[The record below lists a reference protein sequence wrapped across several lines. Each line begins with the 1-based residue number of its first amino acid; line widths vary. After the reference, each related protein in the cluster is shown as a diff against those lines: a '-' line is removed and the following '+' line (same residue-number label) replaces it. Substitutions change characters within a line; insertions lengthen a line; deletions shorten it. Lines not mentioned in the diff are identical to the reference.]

1 MTYLEVGHQLKNAQT
16 VSGMGTT
23 TRYTAMTMTISNA
36 YTRLSQSDIAIQIE
50 RLVKAVEQ
58 HDSPA
63 FRFKSTRSG
72 YEQIMPTRLS
82 RYFDGIQQMIDLFD
96 ERCEYR
102 YSEHLQAF
110 WEACQH
116 VGLERSPVGLVCWD
130 EERSDHLDHH
140 RSMNVLVVR
149 IRQLTREL
157 EYRRK
162 EGDRR
167 NQARKQDSRVT
178 DYTDAVLYRYARTVV
193 VRVDLYYRQESQARL
208 RVEHVFSDLERLTSE
223 RERNPIFDHETGYIC
238 RVEQG
243 KDRGYH
249 IHAAFF
255 FNGAE
260 VCRDIYKA
268 RLIGELWERI
278 TGGAGYYNNCN
289 LDKSR
294 YGDKL
299 GIGVIHRNDW
309 EARGHV
315 HCAMCY
321 LVKDSQQL
329 RLKPRGAKCLRIGSL
344 SKLAR

>member
-1 MTYLEVGHQLKNAQT
+1 MR
-16 VSGMGTT
+16 TT
-23 TRYTAMTMTISNA
+23 NPVPNMPQQNVYTHFSESYISI
-36 YTRLSQSDIAIQIE
+36 LIE
-50 RLVKAVEQ
+50 RLVKAIEQ
-58 HDSPA
+58 HDLPA
-63 FRFKSTRSG
+63 CRFKGARSG
-72 YEQIMPTRLS
+72 YEQIVPTRLS
-82 RYFDGIQQMIDLFD
+82 RYFDGIQQMIDLFND
-96 ERCEYR
+96 RCQYL

-116 VGLERSPVGLVCWD
+116 VRLERSPAGPVCWN
-130 EERSDHLDHH
+130 EERTGYLDHH

-178 DYTDAVLYRYARTVV
+178 DYTDAVLDRYARTTV

-208 RVEHVFSDLERLTSE
+208 RVEHVFSHLDRLTSE
-223 RERNPIFDHETGYIC
+223 RERNAIFDHETGYIC

-278 TGGAGYYNNCN
+278 TRGAGYYNNCN

-294 YGDKL
+294 CGDKL

-309 EARGHV
+309 KVRAHV
-315 HCAMCY
+315 HYAMRY
-321 LVKDSQQL
+321 LVKDAQQL